1 MEEYINILK
10 KYFKESEQQ
19 WFDYDTPDFNRYKS
33 LVTSIELEIKR
44 NKDFVTLL
52 QNSNPVDYEEIIQEY
67 LDNEDYID
75 ISLIEYLEENYN
87 LEVTEI
93 MYNSIYQIYDNYY
106 LLKNYNDHYYEKWCY
121 IDNVEEKIDVMD
133 DNEILNILGKEEEE
147 IYINGWECT
156 TNDLQVNPPIV
167 YHYTTEENWEEI
179 QESGEL
185 EGYSGTSLGNR
196 SINGIFTSLD
206 SEEYAIGSYG
216 NVCLKLDLPKF
227 KEDFGLAKLELY
239 PEPEVFEKDLRNSL
253 KQYFPNMEYTSL
265 DSSSGIS
272 DLTVIVGHPI
282 PIKYIEVYEG

>member
-1 MEEYINILK
+1 MEEYINTLT

-44 NKDFVTLL
+44 NKDFITLL
-52 QNSNPVDYEEIIQEY
+52 QNSNQVDHEEIIEEY
-67 LDNEDYID
+67 LDNEDYIG

-93 MYNSIYQIYDNYY
+93 KENYIYKIDEYYFFKTDNE
-106 LLKNYNDHYYEKWCY
+106 YYEKWCH
-121 IDNVEEKIDVMD
+121 IDNVEEKIEYMD
-133 DNEILNILGKEEEE
+133 DAQILNILDKEEED

-156 TNDLQVNPPIV
+156 TNDLQENPPIV

-196 SINGIFTSLD
+196 SISGIFTSLD
-206 SEEYAIGSYG
+206 SEEYATGSYG

-227 KEDFGLAKLELY
+227 KKDLALTKLELY
-239 PEPEVFEKDLRNSL
+239 PEPEVFEKDLKNSL
-253 KQYFPNMEYTSL
+253 KQYFPNMESTSL
-265 DSSSGIS
+265 DSSSGVS
-272 DLTVIVGHPI
+272 DLTVIVGHSI
-282 PIKYIEVYEG
+282 PIEYIEVYED

>member
-1 MEEYINILK
+1 MEKYINILK

-52 QNSNPVDYEEIIQEY
+52 QNSNPVDYKEIIEEY

-93 MYNSIYQIYDNYY
+93 IENFIYQIDEYYYFLEQDN
-106 LLKNYNDHYYEKWCY
+106 DYYEKWCH

-133 DNEILNILGKEEEE
+133 DTQILNILGKEEEE

-179 QESGEL
+179 KESGEL

-196 SINGIFTSLD
+196 SIIGIFTSLD
-206 SEEYAIGSYG
+206 PEEYSTGSYG
-216 NVCLKLDLPKF
+216 DVCLKIDLPRF
-227 KEDFGLAKLELY
+227 KKDFNLKKLNLY
-239 PEPEVFEKDLRNSL
+239 PEPEIFEKDVKNSL
-253 KQYFPNMEYTSL
+253 KSYFPNMGHTSL
-265 DSSSGIS
+265 DSSSGVS
-272 DLTVIVGHPI
+272 DLTVIVGESI
-282 PIKYIEVYEG
+282 PINYIEEYNN